1 MKKNKELIN
10 IGKLNCES
18 KEELLSYLLILEM
31 QEKQDN
37 QEPVFAYP
45 QIDG

>member
-1 MKKNKELIN
+1 MKNNKELSNIKTLNYKNKEEFLC
-10 IGKLNCES
+10 L
-18 KEELLSYLLILEM
+18 LLILEK